1 MIRLQFHKTLSFGR
15 TEIKAGTLLAIFLHT
30 SLLCKTFFFLS
41 PFLFSLNISWLV
53 ITDAE
58 SWQKEQKKACLEGDT
73 GLAQQAFSLQNR
85 LAAYIPINYT
95 TLISEIT
102 NIPRNSRRQTEMGGG
117 GIGAI
122 CSDRLFLLATLWLQE
137 SPKKRWE
144 KQWEAAA
151 NAHVRLHRRDR
162 SQSPG
167 RSPLSAWQPIASP
180 KQENITKSSVSVQ
193 CWDVN

>member
-1 MIRLQFHKTLSFGR
+1 MGALQAVCCETLLHVKMIQLQFHKTLSFGR

-41 PFLFSLNISWLV
+41 PFLFSLNISWLA
-53 ITDAE
+53 ITDNTDAE

-85 LAAYIPINYT
+85 LVAYIPINYT
-95 TLISEIT
+95 ILISKIT

-122 CSDRLFLLATLWLQE
+122 CCDRLFLLEEEMRKTMRGGCKCVRPITLSW
-137 SPKKRWE
+137 S
-144 KQWEAAA
+144 
-151 NAHVRLHRRDR
+151 
-162 SQSPG
+162 
-167 RSPLSAWQPIASP
+167 
-180 KQENITKSSVSVQ
+180 
-193 CWDVN
+193 